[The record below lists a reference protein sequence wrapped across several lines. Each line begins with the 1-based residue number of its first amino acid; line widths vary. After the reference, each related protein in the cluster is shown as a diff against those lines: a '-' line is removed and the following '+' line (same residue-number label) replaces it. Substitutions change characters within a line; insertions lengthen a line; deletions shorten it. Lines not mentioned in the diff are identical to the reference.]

1 MNLDDIWQENKRFI
15 ASVAAGLMVFLIGT
29 VMVDRLY
36 GSELRS
42 ARTQL
47 RSNERSLR
55 TERLGSEALAQ
66 AREVN
71 DALHEALTQLSD
83 AAAFE
88 TRDHFKLTGGEGSPS
103 GKYFA
108 LVDRVRDGLLTLASR
123 NRLRLPADLGLQMLQ
138 TTRVEV
144 IERHAEALDVID
156 RVVRLCVEVGV
167 ERIDS
172 IQVRLDPA
180 FDSRHG
186 LGQVERTRVTFK
198 ITSAAQPVVE
208 LLARTQN
215 PGSGQALSIENVDL
229 IGSRSKQDE
238 VRAEVTF
245 LVVRLHQ
252 RESADEEI

>member
-1 MNLDDIWQENKRFI
+1 MDLDDIWQANKQFI
-15 ASVAAGLMVFLIGT
+15 VSVSAGVMVFLIGT
-29 VMVDRLY
+29 VVVDRVY
-36 GSELRS
+36 GSDLRS

-47 RSNERSLR
+47 RTNQRSLG
-55 TERLGSEALAQ
+55 TERFGPEVQAQ

-71 DALHEALTQLSD
+71 EALKQSLIQLSE
-83 AAAFE
+83 AAAFRSRE
-88 TRDHFKLTGGEGSPS
+88 EFKLTRGQGSAGGQ
-103 GKYFA
+103 YFA
-108 LVDRVRDGLLTLASR
+108 LVDRVRDSLLTLASR

-138 TTRVEV
+138 TTRAEV

-167 ERIDS
+167 DRIDS

-198 ITSAAQPVVE
+198 FTSSAQPVVE
-208 LLARTQN
+208 LLARTQDAAAGHSL
-215 PGSGQALSIENVDL
+215 PIENVDL
-229 IGSRSKQDE
+229 LGARSKQDE

-245 LVVRLHQ
+245 LVVRLHHHDT
-252 RESADEEI
+252 ADEEI